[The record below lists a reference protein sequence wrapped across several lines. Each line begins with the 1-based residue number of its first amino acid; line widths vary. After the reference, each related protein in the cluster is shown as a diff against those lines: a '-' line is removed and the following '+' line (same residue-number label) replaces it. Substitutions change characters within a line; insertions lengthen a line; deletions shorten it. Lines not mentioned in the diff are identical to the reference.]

1 MQAGLENIKNFRQ
14 ASPDLATSGQPRSE
28 HFGPMAD
35 AGYVA
40 VINLAL
46 HDDPRYSLPD
56 EAAAVQ
62 EARMRYIHIPVQFA
76 RPTLADLSTFMD
88 AMDTYQGK
96 RVWVHCAANMRVTA
110 FLGMYRVLRK
120 GWAEGPA
127 FELMN
132 SVWEPNE
139 VWKAFIAEAL
149 ASTSLGCATHL
160 SGA

>member
-1 MQAGLENIKNFRQ
+1 
-14 ASPDLATSGQPRSE
+14 
-28 HFGPMAD
+28 MAD
-35 AGYVA
+35 VGYVA

-56 EAAAVQ
+56 EAADVQ
-62 EARMRYIHIPVQFA
+62 NARMRYIHIPVQFA
-76 RPTLADLSTFMD
+76 RPTLADLSAFMD

-110 FLGMYRVLRK
+110 FLGLYRVLRN

-127 FELMN
+127 FEIMN

-149 ASTSLGCATHL
+149 ANDSLRRATHP